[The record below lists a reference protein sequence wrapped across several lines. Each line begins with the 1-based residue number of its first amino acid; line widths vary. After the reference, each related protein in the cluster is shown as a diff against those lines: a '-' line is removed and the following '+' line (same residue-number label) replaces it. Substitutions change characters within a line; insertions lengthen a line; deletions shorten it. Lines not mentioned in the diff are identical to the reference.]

1 MDKTKIILDGM
12 EQRIPLIN
20 LNISSELN
28 NENVLIKK
36 FDRVH

>member
-28 NENVLIKK
+28 NENVLFKK